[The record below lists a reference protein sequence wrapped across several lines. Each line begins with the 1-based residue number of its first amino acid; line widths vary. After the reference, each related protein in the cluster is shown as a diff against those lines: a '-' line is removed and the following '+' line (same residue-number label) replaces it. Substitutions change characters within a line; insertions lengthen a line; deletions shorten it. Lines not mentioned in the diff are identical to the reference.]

1 MGCQLRM
8 DVVRIIPM
16 EKPLNNRDA
25 LRIVLDTV
33 GTKTALADKLG
44 VAKQLVSRW
53 PEIPPKYLAQT
64 CQVTGLSPDWVLPEL
79 EASIATLLDRPA
91 GMILPELIRLILN
104 PEQKASP
111 WAVRKRLSKS
121 KASPSQPKRRR
132 ATRPSRT

>member
-1 MGCQLRM
+1 M

-64 CQVTGLSPDWVLPEL
+64 CRVTGLSPDWVLPEL

-111 WAVRKRLSKS
+111 WSVRKRLSKS

-132 ATRPSRT
+132 ATRPART